1 MKRLFREA
9 GVLTWLFAAA
19 ALCAI
24 VVSIT
29 TVALADILG
38 RALSSIMRGAP
49 FETTWLVVR
58 LGIVL
63 GVIAVLSVFARKL
76 LSSQFSERLQA
87 RLRQRIAARLTH
99 ATATAIHAMH
109 SGEIISRM
117 SSDMVLTEQ
126 LVKNDALQFV
136 VQTLT
141 AVLAAT
147 YMLTHNWFLTL
158 VSIAGTPVLLLVASA
173 LTKPLGPLS
182 AASQSALGQASVTAQ
197 EAITGAEVVRA
208 LNMNGVLL
216 RRHENSLDQWLR
228 QRIASGH
235 QVAKLYSAG
244 MALSLTPFVV
254 VFSVGGYMALTGRLE
269 FGLLIA
275 FVQLINYLSFPVQEM
290 PRLFGQMKTETAA
303 VKRVLDLLDMPVER
317 IGGNLGVVDADPLI
331 ELADVTFTYPGT
343 QEAQL
348 REVSLQVRKGQKVA
362 LVGSSGSGKST
373 VLKLIAGDYEPEA
386 GDVFVGGLSTR
397 AWSLAPLRNAMATV
411 DQDAFLF
418 DDSITTNVQTGRL
431 EASPQDITDALDA
444 TESGFAQDLPK
455 GIDTP
460 VGEAGGRVSGGQR
473 QRIALARAFAK
484 NAPILILD
492 EATSAL
498 DNNLERK
505 VYENMLDRYP
515 DKTILAVAHRLTT
528 IKDSDVILVFDAG
541 RIVEQ
546 GTHDELLAA
555 GGKYATLWN
564 LQQSQ
569 EASHG

>member
-216 RRHENSLDQWLR
+216 ATREQSRPVVASEDRFRSSSCETLFRRHGT
-228 QRIASGH
+228 IADS
-235 QVAKLYSAG
+235 
-244 MALSLTPFVV
+244 FR
-254 VFSVGGYMALTGRLE
+254 GRLLCR
-269 FGLLIA
+269 GLHGA
-275 FVQLINYLSFPVQEM
+275 DRP
-290 PRLFGQMKTETAA
+290 T
-303 VKRVLDLLDMPVER
+303 RVW
-317 IGGNLGVVDADPLI
+317 
-331 ELADVTFTYPGT
+331 T
-343 QEAQL
+343 
-348 REVSLQVRKGQKVA
+348 
-362 LVGSSGSGKST
+362 
-373 VLKLIAGDYEPEA
+373 
-386 GDVFVGGLSTR
+386 
-397 AWSLAPLRNAMATV
+397 
-411 DQDAFLF
+411 
-418 DDSITTNVQTGRL
+418 
-431 EASPQDITDALDA
+431 
-444 TESGFAQDLPK
+444 
-455 GIDTP
+455 
-460 VGEAGGRVSGGQR
+460 
-473 QRIALARAFAK
+473 
-484 NAPILILD
+484 
-492 EATSAL
+492 
-498 DNNLERK
+498 
-505 VYENMLDRYP
+505 
-515 DKTILAVAHRLTT
+515 AHR
-528 IKDSDVILVFDAG
+528 V
-541 RIVEQ
+541 RP
-546 GTHDELLAA
+546 TH
-555 GGKYATLWN
+555 
-564 LQQSQ
+564 
-569 EASHG
+569 